1 MLDKN
6 IVDSYINRKEFKK
19 FFNVSDDYRLKSEL
33 LGRGEYNIN
42 YIFTLEDGTKK

>member
-19 FFNVSDDYRLKSEL
+19 FFNVSDDYRLKSEQI
-33 LGRGEYNIN
+33 GRAHV
-42 YIFTLEDGTKK
+42 